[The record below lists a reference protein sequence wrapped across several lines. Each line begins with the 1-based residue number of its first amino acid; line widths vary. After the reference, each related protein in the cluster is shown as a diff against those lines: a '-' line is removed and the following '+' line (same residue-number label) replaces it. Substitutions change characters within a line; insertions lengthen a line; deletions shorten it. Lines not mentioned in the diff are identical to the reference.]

1 MSRLSSQKTT
11 TSKNTPLLP
20 AHLSGRLGGGTYRL
34 NDVGEALEAG
44 RYFGTEMESQ
54 DATLAFDKYFKVS
67 LCLELLQHTEGV
79 LLTGDRNVLRV
90 VASDL

>member
-1 MSRLSSQKTT
+1 M
-11 TSKNTPLLP
+11 
-20 AHLSGRLGGGTYRL
+20 

-44 RYFGTEMESQ
+44 RDIGTEVESQ

-79 LLTGDRNVLRV
+79 LLTGDRDILWV